1 MNSFATLWQSLVTG
15 QWSLTFSTPA
25 EWVATLLSLF
35 GFYWC
40 ILKKPS
46 SFLVFM
52 AADLIWLGTAT
63 LHQHWS
69 LVAQQLVYLIMNWV
83 GYKLWI
89 ADQIQERQA
98 RARLE
103 ALEDEV
109 MMLSAQIDAASET
122 DEEQPA
128 AWR

>member
-1 MNSFATLWQSLVTG
+1 MNSFVTLWQSLVTG
-15 QWSLTFSTPA
+15 QWSLTLSSPA

-52 AADLIWLGTAT
+52 AADLIWFITAT
-63 LHQHWS
+63 FHQHWS
-69 LVAQQLVYLIMNWV
+69 LVAQQLVYLVMNWV
-83 GYKLWI
+83 GYKLWL
-89 ADQIQERQA
+89 ADQIAELQA
-98 RARLE
+98 RARLQ

-109 MMLSAQIDAASET
+109 MMLSAQIDAATEQ